1 MDWQMSELQ
10 LGKEY
15 LSMIN
20 PKFRG
25 VLMSLY
31 DWQRLARLRLHDGV
45 DIIVPQQSLIDGR
58 VLETSKA
65 EARAKKREEAKR
77 VRDEAIADYRK
88 SLEPI
93 YEILLTAVAESI
105 SKKEMQRR
113 TGYGKRFVN
122 SRLMELWQQGKIE
135 QSTGYWKVVEEQ
147 HE

>member
-45 DIIVPQQSLIDGR
+45 DIIVPQQTLIDGR

-65 EARAKKREEAKR
+65 EARAKKREEAKSTK
-77 VRDEAIADYRK
+77 IMGFCC
-88 SLEPI
+88 
-93 YEILLTAVAESI
+93 LL
-105 SKKEMQRR
+105 
-113 TGYGKRFVN
+113 
-122 SRLMELWQQGKIE
+122 KIP
-135 QSTGYWKVVEEQ
+135 
-147 HE
+147 